1 MRGLTTAGLAAR
13 NIRNKSAR
21 SFGMTMLTAMLCFV
35 LFTGSFLI
43 LSLKKGIYSLSDRLG
58 ADIIVVPEG
67 YDGKITGAILRGE
80 PNSFF
85 FSREVE
91 KRVAGIKGVEQVSSQ
106 LFLAS
111 LSASCCSY
119 PLQIIG
125 VDTDTDFV
133 VSPWLSRQIALPL
146 GEGEVIVGHNV
157 EGDYHS
163 HIKFFNRDFMIKG
176 RLVKTGMGF
185 DNSVFMS
192 MEETRKLAVEF
203 EKLLEHPAA
212 GQEDLISSVMVR
224 IAPGESSEEVKKRI
238 DEEFGKE
245 AVYPLISKQMLSE
258 VSGNFK
264 NLLLYVYALI
274 ALLWVLA
281 LFILAVIYAV
291 SLRERK
297 REFATLRILGATKK
311 KLIAIVSAE
320 VLMINAAGAASG
332 TALGAAVSLLFA
344 PAMAESLKMP
354 FLEPGI
360 KELLGIFLLTLVLG
374 ILLGP
379 LSSLAA
385 LLKMNKQEPALLLR
399 END

>member
-320 VLMINAAGAASG
+320 VLMINAAGAAAG